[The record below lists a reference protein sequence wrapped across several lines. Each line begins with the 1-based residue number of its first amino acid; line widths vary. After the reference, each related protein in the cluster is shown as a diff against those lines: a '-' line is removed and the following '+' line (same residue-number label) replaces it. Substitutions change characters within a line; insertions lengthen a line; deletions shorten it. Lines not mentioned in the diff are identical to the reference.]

1 MKYLDSPRAIRVTS
15 VCHRSKALGELCGPW
30 TKMTQYERR
39 QTLRECQERRAGQEL
54 TP

>member
-15 VCHRSKALGELCGPW
+15 VCHRSKALGELC
-30 TKMTQYERR
+30 KMTQYERR